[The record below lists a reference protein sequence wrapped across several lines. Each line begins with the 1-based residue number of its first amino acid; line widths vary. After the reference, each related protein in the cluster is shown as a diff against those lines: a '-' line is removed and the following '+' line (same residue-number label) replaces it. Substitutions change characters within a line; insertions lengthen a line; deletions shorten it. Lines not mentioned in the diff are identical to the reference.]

1 MKKLLFLTLAL
12 LSIHCNAQF
21 MLTPEGFRSQEEGK
35 DFIVKPFPGKS
46 AAELYDA
53 TANAILVYGFANNPE
68 GNNSNATNIEGEIIT
83 LFGTGSMQVRK
94 LMVFDYT
101 VRYNM
106 VIRFRDGR
114 IRFDAPIIHD
124 AYTYNGY
131 GMKCVLGIAGSDIST
146 GGSTIHVFRMDGSL
160 KEKRIKESFEALF
173 NGIIDKICNS
183 ITGDS
188 DDDW

>member
-1 MKKLLFLTLAL
+1 MDFYRYFRLITYAIDEGVLFAL
-12 LSIHCNAQF
+12 S
-21 MLTPEGFRSQEEGK
+21 
-35 DFIVKPFPGKS
+35 
-46 AAELYDA
+46 
-53 TANAILVYGFANNPE
+53 
-68 GNNSNATNIEGEIIT
+68 
-83 LFGTGSMQVRK
+83 
-94 LMVFDYT
+94 DYT
-101 VRYNM
+101 VYFSQFAHTFC
-106 VIRFRDGR
+106 VYID
-114 IRFDAPIIHD
+114 IAPFFIHD